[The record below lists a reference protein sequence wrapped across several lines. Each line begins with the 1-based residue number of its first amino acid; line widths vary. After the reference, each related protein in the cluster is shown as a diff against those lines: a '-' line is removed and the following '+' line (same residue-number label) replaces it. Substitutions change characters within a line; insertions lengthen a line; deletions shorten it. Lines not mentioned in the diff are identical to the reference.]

1 MSDVVS
7 SAPAAATPAPTTAT
21 AAPVESAELSNEALE
36 SEELAAEGEESEGEE
51 LDSKEKQTKEAKPT
65 KKEQKEIEKRIKKL
79 KLKVD
84 GKEFEEEIDLDN
96 DEELT
101 RHLQMSKMAQKRAQE
116 KAQLDKELKAFFAAM
131 EEDPFSVLSKEMG
144 MDVEAQI
151 QKYIDKQIEN
161 AKKSPEQIE
170 REKMEQELKALKA
183 EREREKAEADARQK
197 ELLIQQQYE
206 HYDIQMEQALNKS
219 SIPKTPYVVKKMADY
234 MIVAV
239 ENGYDLSPEQAVQL
253 VQEEMDSDLKEMF
266 GSLPED
272 RIESLLGDQVLN
284 KLRKRRLA
292 KAKEAQAAVT
302 KPQIQ
307 DTGRNAKS
315 ESDKPKQK
323 ISFKEFFK

>member
-1 MSDVVS
+1 MSDIVAA
-7 SAPAAATPAPTTAT
+7 APAVANTPAPASSEASVTNDALTAD
-21 AAPVESAELSNEALE
+21 ELALE
-36 SEELAAEGEESEGEE
+36 SQDSEG
-51 LDSKEKQTKEAKPT
+51 LDTDGKEKEPKLT
-65 KKEQKEIEKRIKKL
+65 KKAEKEVEKRLKKL

-84 GKEFEEEIDLDN
+84 GKEFEEEIDLDD
-96 DEELT
+96 DEALT
-101 RHLQMSKMAQKRAQE
+101 RHLQMSKMGQKRAQE
-116 KAQLDKELKAFFAAM
+116 KAQLDKELKQFFAAM

-170 REKMEQELKALKA
+170 REKMENELKSIKA
-183 EREREKAEADARQK
+183 ERERERQESEARQK

-239 ENGYDLSPEQAVQL
+239 ENGYDLSPEAAVAL

-266 GSLPED
+266 GSLSED
-272 RIESLLGDQVLN
+272 KIESLLGDQVLN

-292 KAKEAQAAVT
+292 KAKESQAAVQ
-302 KPQIQ
+302 KPNIQ
-307 DTGRNAKS
+307 DTGRNAKT
-315 ESDKPKQK
+315 ESKKEGDKV
-323 ISFKEFFK
+323 SFKKFFGV